1 MEHLISGL
9 SVLTYW
15 EVYVFCLI
23 YMLIYMP
30 VSVIYLQGEGLSM
43 TKFFG
48 APILGVLLQAFAT
61 IFLYVSVYLLIN
73 QNFSFID
80 SVVTAF
86 QFLFT
91 LGSNNIGAAIGLVF
105 LVVIVL
111 MFFSG
116 GDFDFLIGILVY
128 SILLGGSLIPAI
140 PNFFTVI
147 LIILVAVFNLFMTP
161 LIVIPLTNML
171 GITSISLSDPASPM
185 ASMTMGSTLIMN
197 FIQSVVGLVPAM
209 IYLSWLMS

>member
-1 MEHLISGL
+1 MEHLISAL

-15 EVYVFCLI
+15 ETYVFCLI

-30 VSVIYLQGEGLSM
+30 VSVLYVQGEGLSM

-61 IFLYVSVYLLIN
+61 IFLFVSLYLLVY
-73 QNFSFID
+73 QDFSFID
-80 SVVTAF
+80 SVITSF
-86 QFLFT
+86 QLT
-91 LGSNNIGAAIGLVF
+91 LGSNSLGAAIILFVLVA
-105 LVVIVL
+105 VVL

-116 GDFDFLIGILVY
+116 GDFDFLIGIVVY
-128 SILLGGSLIPAI
+128 SLIIGGSFIPEI

-147 LIILVAVFNLFMTP
+147 LIILTAVFNLFITP

-171 GITSISLSDPASPM
+171 GLTSISLSDPADSM
-185 ASMTMGSTLIMN
+185 TSMTMGSTLIMN
-197 FIQSVVGLVPAM
+197 FIQTVVGLVPAM
-209 IYLSWLMS
+209 IYLSWLMQL

>member
-15 EVYVFCLI
+15 ETYVFCLI

-30 VSVIYLQGEGLSM
+30 VSVLYVQGEGLSM
-43 TKFFG
+43 TKLFG

-73 QNFSFID
+73 QNFNFID

-91 LGSNNIGAAIGLVF
+91 LGSNNLGAAIGLFF
-105 LVVIVL
+105 LVVTVL

-128 SILLGGSLIPAI
+128 SILLGGSLIPEI

-147 LIILVAVFNLFMTP
+147 LIILVAVFNLFIPP

-185 ASMTMGSTLIMN
+185 TSMTMESTLIMN

-209 IYLSWLMS
+209 IYLSWLVS

>member
-15 EVYVFCLI
+15 ETYVFCAI

-30 VSVIYLQGEGLSM
+30 VSVIYIQGEGLSM

-73 QNFSFID
+73 QNFYFID
-80 SVVTAF
+80 SVVTAL
-86 QFLFT
+86 QYPFT
-91 LGSNNIGAAIGLVF
+91 LGSNNLGAAIGLFF

-116 GDFDFLIGILVY
+116 GNFDFLIGILVY
-128 SILLGGSLIPAI
+128 SILLGGSIIPEI

-147 LIILVAVFNLFMTP
+147 LIILVAGFNLFITP
-161 LIVIPLTNML
+161 LIVIPFTNML
-171 GITSISLSDPASPM
+171 GITSISLSDPVSPM
-185 ASMTMGSTLIMN
+185 ASMTVGATLVMN